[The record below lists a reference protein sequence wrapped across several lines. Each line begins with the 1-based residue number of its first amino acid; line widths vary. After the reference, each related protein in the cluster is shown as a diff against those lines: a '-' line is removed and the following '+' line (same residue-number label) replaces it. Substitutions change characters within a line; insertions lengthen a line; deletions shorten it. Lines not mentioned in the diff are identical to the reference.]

1 MEHNNFTLPSNKKFG
16 YFFGTILL
24 FFAAYFSYSDNQSIA
39 SLIVI
44 LAILFFI
51 ATFINAKLLTPFNKL
66 WMSFGR
72 LLGKI
77 ISPIVLG
84 VIFFVLFTTYAI
96 VMRIMGRDQL
106 YLKQVKNKSHWKL
119 RSNLSCKTNFKK
131 QF

>member
-1 MEHNNFTLPSNKKFG
+1 MKLNNPKLPSNKKFG
-16 YFFGTILL
+16 YFFSVIFLIAATYFLYSENQSVGFVLSILALL
-24 FFAAYFSYSDNQSIA
+24 FYITTS
-39 SLIVI
+39 
-44 LAILFFI
+44 
-51 ATFINAKLLTPFNKL
+51 INAKLLIPLNKL
-66 WMSFGR
+66 WMSFGL

-96 VMRIMGRDQL
+96 IMRIMGRDQL

-119 RSNLSCKTNFKK
+119 RSNLSCKTNFKE

>member
-1 MEHNNFTLPSNKKFG
+1 MKLNNPKLPSNKKFG
-16 YFFGTILL
+16 YFFSAIFLIAATYFLYSENQSVGFVLSILALL
-24 FFAAYFSYSDNQSIA
+24 FYITTS
-39 SLIVI
+39 
-44 LAILFFI
+44 
-51 ATFINAKLLTPFNKL
+51 INAKLLIPLNKL
-66 WMSFGR
+66 WMSFGL

-84 VIFFVLFTTYAI
+84 IIFFVLFTTYAI

-119 RSNLSCKTNFKK
+119 RSNLSYKTNFKE

>member
-1 MEHNNFTLPSNKKFG
+1 
-16 YFFGTILL
+16 
-24 FFAAYFSYSDNQSIA
+24 
-39 SLIVI
+39 
-44 LAILFFI
+44 
-51 ATFINAKLLTPFNKL
+51 
-66 WMSFGR
+66 MSFGL

-96 VMRIMGRDQL
+96 IMRIMGRDQL

-119 RSNLSCKTNFKK
+119 RSNLSCKTNFKE